1 MEKYKKLGISLILPA
16 ILLFAWFYS
25 TTYKGV
31 PAVILPSIKAV
42 GNAFMTT
49 IESGQLL
56 EDLRVSFIR
65 VVRGYV
71 CAVSLGFIIGVLTGM
86 NENIKAF
93 LNLTL
98 TTIRQIPMVAWVP
111 LIILWFG
118 IDDMSK
124 VVTIVL
130 AAFFPVMINTSSGIA
145 TTPESYLELARIYR
159 MSPWKT
165 FIRVYLPNALPSVFV
180 GLRLALGSS
189 WMAVVAAEIL
199 GATSGMG
206 YRLSFSR
213 TLMQP
218 DIMFTCMIVI
228 GVVGIIMD
236 KLLLYLFEVLTPW
249 SDTKKGK

>member
-1 MEKYKKLGISLILPA
+1 MEKYKKLGLSLILPA
-16 ILLFAWFYS
+16 IIIFVWFFS
-25 TTYKGV
+25 TTYEGV
-31 PAVILPSIKAV
+31 PDAILPTIQSVGKA
-42 GNAFMTT
+42 FKTT
-49 IESGQLL
+49 IASGQLQ
-56 EDLRVSFIR
+56 EDLKVSFIR
-65 VVRGYV
+65 VIKGYL
-71 CAVSLGFIIGVLTGM
+71 CAVSLGIIAGVLTGM
-86 NENIKAF
+86 NEYIKVF

-130 AAFFPVMINTSSGIA
+130 AAFFPVMINVSNGIA
-145 TTPESYLELARIYR
+145 TTPKAYLELARIYK

-228 GVVGIIMD
+228 GIVGIIMD
-236 KLLLYLFEVLTPW
+236 KLLLYLFQILTPW
-249 SDTKKGK
+249 SDEKKG